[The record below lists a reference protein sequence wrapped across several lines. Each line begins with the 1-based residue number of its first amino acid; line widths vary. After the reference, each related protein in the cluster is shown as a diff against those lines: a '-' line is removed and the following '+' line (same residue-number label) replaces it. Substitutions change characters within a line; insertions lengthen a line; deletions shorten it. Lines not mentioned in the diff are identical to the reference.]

1 MGKIGQDW
9 TAEMTVKL
17 PAELTAVIALPE
29 MVTVTDTVAFLEA
42 RGIAAG
48 MGEARFHTLST
59 ETRGLRG
66 DARKR
71 ARRAGAPARADVM
84 ALGPELFAQG
94 FQVIGDTA
102 RIAWQSQAAHA
113 KATGTW
119 SEASGKAAP
128 PGWRL
133 AWTGYDA
140 YNPATDADFP
150 ASEHPARFT
159 ANLDQAEAFV
169 RAALATLPV
178 TEARIRRSDEAGAFP
193 SVPLVGQDDLLYAA
207 APALLE
213 GAYESAER
221 FLACWDRSEQIS
233 DEMVLAL
240 RGRDLIDQN
249 AFWAHTLT
257 GQAALALAA
266 RPGGVTYSAPRLSAA
281 RSAIVAQLPQRLELL
296 GYDRAAERVEFTA
309 YLPEGEALGPRDLLQ
324 LATLVKSGLPDG
336 QPVAKI
342 LVTFATQAMAEFAGR
357 ALSDLGVEGQY
368 FGEDGTFHPLGSLH

>member
-29 MVTVTDTVAFLEA
+29 TVTVAEAVAFLEA

-48 MGEARFHTLST
+48 LDAARFHTLST

-84 ALGPELFAQG
+84 AQGPEVFAQG

-119 SEASGKAAP
+119 SEASGEAAP
-128 PGWRL
+128 RGWRL

-140 YNPATDADFP
+140 YNPATDAEIP
-150 ASEHPARFT
+150 ANEHPARFT
-159 ANLDQAEAFV
+159 ANLDRAETFV
-169 RAALATLPV
+169 RAALAALPV

-207 APALLE
+207 PPALID
-213 GAYESAER
+213 GAYESAQR
-221 FLACWDRSEQIS
+221 FLDCWDRAEPIS
-233 DEMVLAL
+233 DGMVLAL

-249 AFWAHTLT
+249 AFWAHTLE
-257 GQAALALAA
+257 GQTALARAA
-266 RPGGVTYSAPRLSAA
+266 RPGGVTYSAPRLNAA
-281 RSAIVAQLPQRLELL
+281 RSAIIEQLPQRLDQL
-296 GYDRAAERVEFTA
+296 GYDRAAKRVEFTA

-336 QPVAKI
+336 QPVERI
-342 LVTFATQAMAEFAGR
+342 LVTFATRAMAEPAAR
-357 ALSDLGVEGQY
+357 ALSDLGIEGQY
-368 FGEDGTFHPLGSLH
+368 FGEDGAFHPLQL